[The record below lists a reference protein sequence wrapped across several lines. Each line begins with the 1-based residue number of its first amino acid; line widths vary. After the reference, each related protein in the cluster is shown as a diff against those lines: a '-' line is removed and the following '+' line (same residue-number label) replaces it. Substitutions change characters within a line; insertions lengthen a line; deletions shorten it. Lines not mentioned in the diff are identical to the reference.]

1 MRIFSPFM
9 MILLVQSMFPRQ
21 GVKNFTFL
29 NMMKNGWKRGICHT
43 AMDVFKR
50 T

>member
-1 MRIFSPFM
+1 MRIFGPFM
-9 MILLVQSMFPRQ
+9 RILSVRSMFPRQ
-21 GVKNFTFL
+21 GVKNFTLL
-29 NMMKNGWKRGICHT
+29 NMMKNVWKRGICHT

>member
-1 MRIFSPFM
+1 MRIFGPFM
-9 MILLVQSMFPRQ
+9 RILSVRSMFPRQ
-21 GVKNFTFL
+21 GVKNFILL

-43 AMDVFKR
+43 AMDIIKR